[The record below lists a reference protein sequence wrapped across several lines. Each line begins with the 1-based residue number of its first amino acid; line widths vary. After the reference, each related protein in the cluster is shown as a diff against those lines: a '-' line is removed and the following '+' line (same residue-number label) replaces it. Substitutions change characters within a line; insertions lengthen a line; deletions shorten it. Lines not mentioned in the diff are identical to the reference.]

1 MAVKPHTID
10 TCALTYFRIFT
21 HAHAASFKKSVFVK
35 LTFFDFK
42 KYAHSDKNNP
52 IFWKYVQNKGKA
64 GQDTFFDFADS
75 S

>member
-1 MAVKPHTID
+1 MHTQPR
-10 TCALTYFRIFT
+10 L
-21 HAHAASFKKSVFVK
+21 KKRFVK

-52 IFWKYVQNKGKA
+52 TFWKYVQNKGKA